1 MQAKNKLFI
10 VAFLCLAL
18 FPFQSLAREYVYDW
32 YIKNFETGILVNPD
46 SSLLITERITADC
59 GNVPGKHGIFRVLP
73 TQTNTPEGTI
83 KTPIKLIS
91 ITDFNDRPL
100 KYSTTN
106 NPFEHTVTWKI
117 GDPDKTVSGVN
128 YYKIVYQVKNA
139 ILFNNPD
146 LDELYWN
153 LNGNFWNLEIDNFR
167 ANLVFPSEVIET
179 NTIIDY
185 YTGSLGSKD
194 KSLANYA
201 WVNDN
206 VLQFSS
212 TKTLL
217 EKEGI
222 TASITFPKGIF
233 TPYKPS
239 FAEQYG
245 NYFWFLIP
253 LAAFGF
259 CFKTWEKYGKDPRI
273 NKSIM
278 PEYENPDN
286 LSPIEM
292 GVLLSNG
299 QLKNELISA
308 GIVNLAVK
316 GIISIEEMKKS
327 WLLAGQDFKLKKLIA
342 LGNVADSL
350 SPTEKLLLQSIFGAK
365 DEILLSSLK
374 NEFYKHLPKIEKST
388 RNDLVVKGL
397 ITRKG
402 QSLKER
408 FLVSSI
414 VLFATAWI
422 FMFVFSQLALEF
434 LISAN
439 IAALAMFIFAF
450 FMPKRTEEGTALV
463 WRLKGFKL
471 YMETAEKY
479 RQQFFEKEN
488 IFEKFLPYAMV
499 FGITGLWI
507 KKMKEIYGENYFATY
522 HPVWYVGL
530 VSGSF
535 NVDSFT
541 STLNGISS
549 SISSNMGTTSGAGGA
564 GGAGGGGG
572 GGGGGGW

>member
-1 MQAKNKLFI
+1 MRAKNKLFI
-10 VAFLCLAL
+10 IVFLCLAL
-18 FPFQSLAREYVYDW
+18 FPFHSLAREYVYDW
-32 YIKNFETGILVNPD
+32 YIKDFQAGILVNPD

-73 TQTNTPEGTI
+73 TQTNNPEGTI

-91 ITDFNDRPL
+91 ITDFNDRSL

-106 NPFEHTVTWKI
+106 NPFDHTVTWKI

-139 ILFNNPD
+139 ILFNNPNF
-146 LDELYWN
+146 DELYWN
-153 LNGNFWNLEIDNFR
+153 LNGSFWDLETDSFT
-167 ANLVFPSEVIET
+167 ANLVFPSEVVQS
-179 NTIIDY
+179 NTVIDY

-217 EKEGI
+217 EREGI

-245 NYFWFLIP
+245 NYFWFFIP
-253 LAAFGF
+253 LAVFGF
-259 CFKTWEKYGKDPRI
+259 CLKTWKKYGQDPVVNR
-273 NKSIM
+273 SIM

-316 GIISIEEMKKS
+316 GVISIEEMKKS

-342 LGNVADSL
+342 PGNVVDSL

-365 DEILLSSLK
+365 SEILLSSLK
-374 NEFYKHLPKIEKST
+374 NEFYRDLPKIEKSA
-388 RNDLVVKGL
+388 RNVLVTKGL
-397 ITRKG
+397 ITKNG
-402 QSLKER
+402 QSLKGR

-414 VLFATAWI
+414 VLFAAAWI

-439 IAALAMFIFAF
+439 IAALVMFVFAF
-450 FMPKRTEEGTALV
+450 FMPKRTEEGAALV

-522 HPVWYVGL
+522 HPAWYVGL

-549 SISSNMGTTSGAGGA
+549 SISSNMGSSSGVGGA